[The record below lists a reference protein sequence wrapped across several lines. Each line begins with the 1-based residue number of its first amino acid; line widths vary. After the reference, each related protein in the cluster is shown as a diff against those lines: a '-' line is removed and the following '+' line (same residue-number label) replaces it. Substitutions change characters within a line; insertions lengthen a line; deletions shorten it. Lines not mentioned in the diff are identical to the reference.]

1 MDIGKNINQDAR
13 KLIWEKV
20 NNVIGVKVHDLISP
34 DITFMQS
41 ETIWKPI
48 YDRTSRVTLGM
59 ISLRIRESALWK

>member
-20 NNVIGVKVHDLISP
+20 NNIVSVEVYDLISP
-34 DITFMQS
+34 DITYMQS

-48 YDRTSRVTLGM
+48 YDRTSRVTLG
-59 ISLRIRESALWK
+59 IVSLRVRESALWK

>member
-34 DITFMQS
+34 DITYMQS

-48 YDRTSRVTLGM
+48 YDRTSRITLGI
-59 ISLRIRESALWK
+59 ISLRVSESALWK

>member
-13 KLIWEKV
+13 DIIWEHINQV
-20 NNVIGVKVHDLISP
+20 VRVKINTLMSY
-34 DITFMQS
+34 DIIHNQS

-59 ISLRIRESALWK
+59 ISLRTRASALWK